1 MNEIIRSKLLLKK
14 SETAS
19 KKSSVSTSTA
29 LEKAKV
35 VGLYFSASYCP
46 PCHKFTP
53 LLKSVYE
60 ELSPKGLEIILIPSD
75 KSREDYES
83 YFGDMPWFSLPYDT
97 DIVSNGFA
105 SSIRLDFN
113 VTSIPTLIFFDT
125 EGKMIT
131 RDGRL
136 FVQRLSVSELS
147 EKLGL

>member
-1 MNEIIRSKLLLKK
+1 MNEIIKSKLLIKNSNTPSNK
-14 SETAS
+14 SVT
-19 KKSSVSTSTA
+19 STSSA

-35 VGLYFSASYCP
+35 VGFYFSASYCP

-60 ELSPKGLEIILIPSD
+60 ELSPKGMEIILIPSD

-83 YFGDMPWFSLPYDT
+83 YFSDMPWFSLPYDN

-105 SSIRLDFN
+105 SSIRAEFN
-113 VTSIPTLIFFDT
+113 VTSIPTLIFFDA

-136 FVQRLSVSELS
+136 FVQRYSLEELS